1 MPLGLLAA
9 RAEKLFIRA
18 MSIHKD
24 MVGDDISNALK
35 SEVGYINVRIT
46 VKTNAAMDELTGY
59 DEGKN
64 AVLVNVKAS
73 SDAAKV
79 NKAVIELFSALLE
92 LPKDRIAVVEGTVDE
107 LKTIR
112 VKDEARYVATKI
124 RQAAFG

>member
-1 MPLGLLAA
+1 
-9 RAEKLFIRA
+9 